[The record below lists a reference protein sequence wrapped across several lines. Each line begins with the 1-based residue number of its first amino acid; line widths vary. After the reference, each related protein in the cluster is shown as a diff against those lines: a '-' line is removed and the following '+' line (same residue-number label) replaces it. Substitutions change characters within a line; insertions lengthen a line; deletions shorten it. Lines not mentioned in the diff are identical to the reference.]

1 MIAPRSPRR
10 WNASMR
16 SNQGQRMCS
25 LCTKYGVLAV
35 ALGGFVDLYVVQ
47 TESCKEQVEESSEE
61 AHLPFAKQ
69 LCIQSY
75 LHEAWNDTDIV
86 VTCVYFV
93 GNTLLVGALG
103 FGPTMA
109 SQVSLIGFRIFG
121 GLTSV
126 VVHHAFTTTLAEA
139 VGAPI
144 IAIESMDTSSALLI
158 FDKNSAIGVVEWM
171 DRCTSVR
178 VQVISSPH
186 VLSPLT
192 ALSYYNEGATRFV
205 ALSHASGLDVLSY
218 HKNTKVEPKKHWIQA
233 CSIIYSKRDVLYS
246 ALAWTATQPLT
257 LCGGTT
263 SGSLSMFQV
272 HQSTLALVQT
282 YPSRQKVASSIHY
295 LLPLRDKV
303 IALSKSEYV
312 VWPLPPPPLMEA
324 MDVPVVEVEPCEE
337 LRGAAIW
344 TSGGAISLCWLTNAS
359 WSCDVYTN
367 ETNEN
372 PENQTSCSDDVV
384 ENEIAEE
391 ETPPLPMR
399 TDTSVERRYAL
410 PQRIPSTR
418 HAKEPQM
425 WTKQAYRHRLEQL
438 QLRVDAMSR
447 TVRGLHESFRLFTDD
462 VNDHMATITLA
473 LQRAQS
479 SGHKDDEP
487 VAATTAEGGGN

>member
-1 MIAPRSPRR
+1 
-10 WNASMR
+10 
-16 SNQGQRMCS
+16 MCS

-47 TESCKEQVEESSEE
+47 TESPKEQVEEPSEE
-61 AHLPFAKQ
+61 AHLPFAEQ

-86 VTCVYFV
+86 VTCVHFV
-93 GNTLLVGALG
+93 GNTLLVGALV

-126 VVHHAFTTTLAEA
+126 AVHHAFTTTLAEA
-139 VGAPI
+139 MGAPI
-144 IAIESMDTSSALLI
+144 IAIESMDISGALLL

-192 ALSYYNEGATRFV
+192 ALSYYNDGATRFI

-233 CSIIYSKRDVLYS
+233 CSVVYSKRDVLYS
-246 ALAWTATQPLT
+246 ALAWTATQPPT
-257 LCGGTT
+257 LCAAGTT
-263 SGSLSMFQV
+263 SGSLSMFEV
-272 HQSTLALVQT
+272 HKSTLALVQT

-312 VWPLPPPPLMEA
+312 VWPLPPPSLMEA
-324 MDVPVVEVEPCEE
+324 MDVPVVEVEPGEE

-344 TSGGAISLCWLTNAS
+344 TSDGIHGGAISLCWLTNAS

-372 PENQTSCSDDVV
+372 PESPRSCSDDVV
-384 ENEIAEE
+384 EKEIAVE
-391 ETPPLPMR
+391 ETPPWPMR

-410 PQRIPSTR
+410 PQCIPSTR

-447 TVRGLHESFRLFTDD
+447 TVRGLHESFRLFTQD

-479 SGHKDDEP
+479 SGRKYDEP
-487 VAATTAEGGGN
+487 AAATTAEGVSN